1 MVTYVD
7 ATTGH
12 RFGTSVK
19 LTDRFLTQAVCPAT
33 CMSAKYTQAGY
44 VLMGSDYPATGVTFN
59 QAGVVQKYTVY
70 LAHNK
75 IVITAPDQLTK
86 TITQTVHYQV
96 QAMYSLRTRT
106 TRTLLFSRSGI
117 YVAVTGVATYRDW
130 APTGLNFTAISAP
143 TIAKYHALT
152 ATTQAVAITAASAD
166 DVQTLTYALDVP
178 TSIKPG
184 KPTTSDDLIKPTTKP
199 ITAAKPTQLTKP
211 AMVVKAVQATTGNQT
226 PAKSTRTLVS
236 SRIKAVKTAPVS
248 AVIKPGSKVTEPAH
262 KAQADTTSRL
272 PQTGE
277 TRWSEMAAETL
288 GLTLATLLLGF
299 GGLKRKRHEK

>member
-1 MVTYVD
+1 
-7 ATTGH
+7 
-12 RFGTSVK
+12 
-19 LTDRFLTQAVCPAT
+19 
-33 CMSAKYTQAGY
+33 
-44 VLMGSDYPATGVTFN
+44 MGSDYPATGVTFN

-86 TITQTVHYQV
+86 TITQTVHYQD
-96 QAMYSLRTRT
+96 QAGH
-106 TRTLLFSRSGI
+106 TLQADTIRALTFTRSGMKD
-117 YVAVTGVATYRDW
+117 AVTGVATYRDW
-130 APTGLNFTAISAP
+130 APTGLNFTAVSAP

-178 TSIKPG
+178 TPTKPVKPTKPAKPT

-199 ITAAKPTQLTKP
+199 ITAAKPTQLTEP
-211 AMVVKAVQATTGNQT
+211 ATVVKDFQATTGNQT

-236 SRIKAVKTAPVS
+236 SRIKAVKTAPAS
-248 AVIKPGSKVTEPAH
+248 AIIKPGSEVTEPAH

-277 TRWSEMAAETL
+277 TRRSEAAAETL